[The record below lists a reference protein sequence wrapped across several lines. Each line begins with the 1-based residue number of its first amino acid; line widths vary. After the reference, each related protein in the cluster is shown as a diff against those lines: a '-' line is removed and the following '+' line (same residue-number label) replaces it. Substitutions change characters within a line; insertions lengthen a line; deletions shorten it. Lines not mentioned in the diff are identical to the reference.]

1 MYLQKGKQGG
11 REGETR
17 RENELVIIS
26 HRPHHKGAGALHNY
40 KDRHTHAHTLA
51 HMEERFLLYMLS
63 FPRTALSDND
73 CEPSWMSELSGFKEA
88 EQVAWQEMGSEEGS
102 LLKSKGTWQAMKQ
115 A

>member
-1 MYLQKGKQGG
+1 MYLQKGKEGG

-40 KDRHTHAHTLA
+40 EDRHTHAHTLA
-51 HMEERFLLYMLS
+51 HMEESFMVYIPS
-63 FPRTALSDND
+63 FPRTALTDND
-73 CEPSWMSELSGFKEA
+73 CEPSWKGELSGLKEA
-88 EQVAWQEMGSEEGS
+88 ELVSWQEMGSEEGS
-102 LLKSKGTWQAMKQ
+102 LLKSQRTWQAMKR